1 MRPCQQGAAGVMA
14 IVTLSLAV
22 IFAVLAIDIGR
33 LGWEA
38 GRLQKIADLAAVDA
52 VAEAGLCSGVTTLD
66 QTALEAAAQASALRN
81 EYAGDPDADIDL
93 AVGTLVTVN
102 HLRTFVSGVIGDA
115 NAVQVT
121 ARHTINSSLV
131 AGGWLGGTTTQER
144 QAIAYDE
151 VNAGFSAG
159 SFLVSANSD
168 DALVLDAVLGGLL
181 GGSVNLSAA
190 SYEGLADAEVTLEAL
205 ATASGPGGAGVSAG
219 TVEGFLQARLTA
231 GEFLQVMATALTSG
245 HAAFADING
254 LVSIASNV
262 NDFAVGDLISVTTD
276 HPESAGVIAFN
287 VLDLVSGVA
296 QISNEGETI
305 NQSMTLNLPL
315 GLSTVTIA
323 LHVIE
328 GPQYAFG
335 PPGVDSGGDWK
346 TQVRTSHLQLEIGVV
361 LTGGQPIL
369 GGLVDVSGT
378 LYLYLDAAPASAW
391 LETIQCANA
400 ATLTHIVDIGLQSG
414 ISELGLGRFDDI
426 ADPDSGTGDTPTLGV
441 EVDLGLGGL
450 ASLTAEVSA
459 TSQTY
464 AGAAQLSFA
473 VNKANPV
480 PQTRTAGTSLGD
492 SLNSATSSLAATLEV
507 SADGEVALLGTVGL
521 SVQAIED
528 GLRDELL
535 SPLLLDLDE
544 LLLDPLLRALGIH
557 LDGADVKLH
566 SIQRGAPRL
575 AG

>member
-1 MRPCQQGAAGVMA
+1 MA

-22 IFAVLAIDIGR
+22 IFAVLAIDVGR

-93 AVGTLVTVN
+93 VVGTLATVD
-102 HLRTFVSGVIGDA
+102 HLRTFVPGVIGDA

-144 QAIAYDE
+144 QAIAFDE

-159 SFLVSANSD
+159 SFLVSVNSD
-168 DALVLDAVLGGLL
+168 DALVLNAVLGGLL

-190 SYEGLADAEVTLEAL
+190 SYEGLASAQVTLEAL

-219 TVEGFLQARLTA
+219 TVEGFLQTRLTA
-231 GEFLQVMATALTSG
+231 GEFLEVMATALTSG
-245 HAAFADING
+245 HAAYADING
-254 LVSIASNV
+254 MVGIASNV

-276 HPESAGVIAFN
+276 HPESAGAIAFN

-305 NQSMTLNLPL
+305 NLSMALNLPL
-315 GLSTVTIA
+315 GLSTVTVS

-361 LTGGQPIL
+361 LTGGLPIL
-369 GGLVDVSGT
+369 GGLVDVSGA

-400 ATLTHIVDIGLQSG
+400 ATLTHIVDIGLQTG

-426 ADPDSGTGDTPTLGV
+426 TDPDSGTGSTPTLNV
-441 EVDLGLGGL
+441 EVALGL

-459 TSQTY
+459 TSQIF
-464 AGAAQLSFA
+464 AGQAAQLSFA
-473 VNKANPV
+473 VNKASPV

-507 SADGEVALLGTVGL
+507 EAMGGGLLLGTVGL
-521 SVQAIED
+521 SVPAIKT
-528 GLRDELL
+528 GLSDELL

-557 LDGADVKLH
+557 LNGADVKLH